1 MVEKFV
7 TQDFKEKV
15 KTPEE
20 VTNCFDKLISLPNL
34 QNLKIL
40 SLSRNQFKKVSGP
53 EEIVETLLEL
63 LMVRKLNH
71 DGHSTKEVFQYVLK
85 CPVNLNLLDGELNT
99 DDSMV
104 DEVLEK
110 MKEGFVGISE
120 ELEEWVPEVL
130 GVEGYVCF

>member
-1 MVEKFV
+1 M
-7 TQDFKEKV
+7 
-15 KTPEE
+15 
-20 VTNCFDKLISLPNL
+20 
-34 QNLKIL
+34 
-40 SLSRNQFKKVSGP
+40 
-53 EEIVETLLEL
+53 
-63 LMVRKLNH
+63 
-71 DGHSTKEVFQYVLK
+71 LK

-110 MKEGFVGISE
+110 MKEGLVGISE

>member
-1 MVEKFV
+1 M
-7 TQDFKEKV
+7 
-15 KTPEE
+15 PH
-20 VTNCFDKLISLPNL
+20 L
-34 QNLKIL
+34 QNLDVL

-53 EEIVETLLEL
+53 EEIVETLLEV
-63 LMVRKLNH
+63 LMVRKLIH

-85 CPVNLNLLDGELNT
+85 CPVNLKLLDGELNT

-110 MKEGFVGISE
+110 MKEGLVGFSE

>member
-1 MVEKFV
+1 MPFAGYPQLKTLGQQLVEKFV
-7 TQDFKEKV
+7 TQDFMEKV

-20 VTNCFDKLISLPNL
+20 VTNCIDKRISLPNL

-40 SLSRNQFKKVSGP
+40 SLSRNQIKKVGAAPGQEPDPRRLLHEGGP
-53 EEIVETLLEL
+53 
-63 LMVRKLNH
+63 
-71 DGHSTKEVFQYVLK
+71 QYVLK
-85 CPVNLNLLDGELNT
+85 SPVNLNLLDGEYGELNT

-120 ELEEWVPEVL
+120 ELEDA
-130 GVEGYVCF
+130 